1 MLTTHPMTYNPRD
14 NADVYTAADDTW
26 DDDDGCE
33 VDFPVWM
40 CEAPEPEDDDQPN
53 DDDLSQP
60 PY

>member
-14 NADVYTAADDTW
+14 NADVSTAADDTW

-33 VDFPVWM
+33 VDFPLWLQD
-40 CEAPEPEDDDQPN
+40 APEPEDDDQPN